1 MSSMPTYFDSSHPHF
16 SKFSLIN
23 KNTISLNSNGTWYHI
38 TSPNKINETFNTFT
52 YKVIKT
58 TTDNYIMYGIGSNQL
73 KNNQTNQQYN
83 AEFIGYNGYD
93 NGYVYD

>member
-1 MSSMPTYFDSSHPHF
+1 MQTYFDSSHPHF
-16 SKFSLIN
+16 GKF
-23 KNTISLNSNGTWYHI
+23 TISNNGRTITHNSNGTWYHI

-58 TTDNYIMYGIGSNQL
+58 TNNFIVYGIGSNQL
-73 KNNQTNQQYN
+73 KNDQTNQQYN
-83 AEFIGYNGYD
+83 AEFIGYFGSS

>member
-1 MSSMPTYFDSSHPHF
+1 MSSMHTYFDSSHPHF

-23 KNTISLNSNGTWYHI
+23 KNTISHNSNNSTLYHI

-52 YKVIKT
+52 YKVIRT
-58 TTDNYIMYGIGSNQL
+58 YNNYIMYGIGSNQL
-73 KNNQTNQQYN
+73 KNDQTNQQYN
-83 AEFIGYNGYD
+83 AEFIGYYGSS

>member
-1 MSSMPTYFDSSHPHF
+1 MHTYFDSSHPHF
-16 SKFSLIN
+16 SKFKLVNS
-23 KNTISLNSNGTWYHI
+23 NTITFTLNSNNAWYHI

-58 TTDNYIMYGIGSNQL
+58 TSNHIMYGISSNQL
-73 KNNQTNQQYN
+73 KNDQINQYIN
-83 AEFIGYNGYD
+83 AEFIGYGGYN

>member
-1 MSSMPTYFDSSHPHF
+1 MHQQQSTP
-16 SKFSLIN
+16 I
-23 KNTISLNSNGTWYHI
+23 LNSNNGTWYNI

-58 TTDNYIMYGIGSNQL
+58 TCNYIMYGIGSNQL
-73 KNNQTNQQYN
+73 KSDKTNQQIN
-83 AEFIGYNGYD
+83 AEFIGYCGYN